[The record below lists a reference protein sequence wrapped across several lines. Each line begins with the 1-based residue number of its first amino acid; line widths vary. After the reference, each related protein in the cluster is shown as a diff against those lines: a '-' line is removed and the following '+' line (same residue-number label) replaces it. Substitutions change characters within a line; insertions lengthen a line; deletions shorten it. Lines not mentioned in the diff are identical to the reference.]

1 MGLNLC
7 MQVKLHLHPCWAE
20 VHPETWITW
29 WHPLWITQK
38 SKLQSGHSNFTAPC
52 KDSCWYWALLMSTF
66 IMNSSS
72 FGLAGATEQLLT
84 ALPPSCSAGA
94 DNSSHKVYFWLYLY
108 SCSWRGRRKGLQ
120 DEQKD
125 TKQNSQRG
133 GPWRLL
139 SQDRVSLCQVAK
151 LAA

>member
-52 KDSCWYWALLMSTF
+52 KATCWYWALLMSGHAL
-66 IMNSSS
+66 SSWTAAV
-72 FGLAGATEQLLT
+72 LDQREPQNNCWQLY
-84 ALPPSCSAGA
+84 LPPVLQEQITVVTRCTSGCTCTAVLEEGGEKGSRMNKKTLSKIHNGEGLE
-94 DNSSHKVYFWLYLY
+94 DFCHKIVF
-108 SCSWRGRRKGLQ
+108 
-120 DEQKD
+120 
-125 TKQNSQRG
+125 
-133 GPWRLL
+133 PF
-139 SQDRVSLCQVAK
+139 AK
-151 LAA
+151 